1 MNVAELIAIL
11 STVLITPAVIFS
23 FVYKIKKD
31 KHDIERLKYQKEIL
45 ELEVLKQANE
55 EPRSKLLGSSLER
68 KFIILAWSIPRVEN
82 RFTTFSVVINFPE
95 QAPEYGPRL
104 PIK

>member
-1 MNVAELIAIL
+1 MAELIVIL

-55 EPRSKLLGSSLER
+55 D
-68 KFIILAWSIPRVEN
+68 
-82 RFTTFSVVINFPE
+82 TQE
-95 QAPEYGPRL
+95 QAPGHGPRL